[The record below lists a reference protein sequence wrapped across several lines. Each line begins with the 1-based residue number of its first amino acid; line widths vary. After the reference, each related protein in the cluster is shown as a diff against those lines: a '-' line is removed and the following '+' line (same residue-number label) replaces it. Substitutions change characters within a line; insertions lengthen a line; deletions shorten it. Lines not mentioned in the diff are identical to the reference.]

1 MKKDKEHCFEVHT
14 SYGTVRVYGTSFN
27 VRGRS
32 RDSLFVVSL
41 VEGSV
46 GLQLDGSDK
55 EIKLH
60 PDEMA
65 CYDPKQDR
73 LQLVEKD
80 LSAAGLWRQSG
91 LKLADVDT
99 PTLWSRMGDWYSMS
113 FHVKNMPVKKH
124 LYNVTIQTESVEEM
138 LELVNA
144 VTPIEYIIKE
154 KEVSIIYK

>member
-1 MKKDKEHCFEVHT
+1 MAAKVWLNSESTLVCSKDDVRQVTLEGEAYFEVKKDKEHCFEVHT

-80 LSAAGLWRQSG
+80 LSAAGLWRQCRPEAGRCRYSYFMESDG
-91 LKLADVDT
+91 RLVQHEFPCQEHARKE
-99 PTLWSRMGDWYSMS
+99 TL
-113 FHVKNMPVKKH
+113 
-124 LYNVTIQTESVEEM
+124 I
-138 LELVNA
+138 
-144 VTPIEYIIKE
+144 
-154 KEVSIIYK
+154 